1 MSGPNHL
8 WSGDWERE
16 SAEAAAE
23 LAERP
28 ALPIEQPTVEASEP
42 EGRPRRRFGAR
53 QLLLGIVGGL
63 VLAGIAVAL
72 VVSLGGSSK
81 PVTHRQ
87 TTTHPSTQPLPFPGS
102 SGGVTPAQSTPTPPQ
117 TTPTQTTLPPAA
129 SVPTAEWLGMQIV
142 TSPDGAVVDTVRG
155 GSPGDAAGFEPG
167 DVISQIGDDPI
178 NSVADIRAATEKL
191 PLGQELKIT
200 ISRGSSTLTTA
211 MALKVRPTIQP

>member
-1 MSGPNHL
+1 MTGPNHL

-28 ALPIEQPTVEASEP
+28 APPIEPPTVEETEP
-42 EGRPRRRFGAR
+42 EGRQRRRFGAK
-53 QLLLGIVGGL
+53 QLLLGIVGLL
-63 VLAGIAVAL
+63 VVAAVA
-72 VVSLGGSSK
+72 VAIVISSSGSSNP
-81 PVTHRQ
+81 PVHANTSTNTH
-87 TTTHPSTQPLPFPGS
+87 TGTQAQPFPGS
-102 SGGVTPAQSTPTPPQ
+102 SGGVTPSQSIP
-117 TTPTQTTLPPAA
+117 TTPTVLPPAT

-142 TSPDGAVVDTVRG
+142 TSPGGAVVDTVRA

-167 DVISQIGDDPI
+167 DVISGIGEDPI

-191 PLGQELKIT
+191 PLGQQLKIT

-211 MALKVRPTIQP
+211 VALKVRPTIKP